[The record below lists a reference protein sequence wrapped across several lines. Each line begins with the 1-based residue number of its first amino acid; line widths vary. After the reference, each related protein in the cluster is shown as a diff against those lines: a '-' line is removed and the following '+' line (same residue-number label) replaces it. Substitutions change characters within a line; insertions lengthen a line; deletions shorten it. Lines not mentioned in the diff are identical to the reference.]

1 MASRLPT
8 YLPAGA
14 PLRFPDP
21 CSADA
26 RGLVAVGGD
35 LSPQRLLLAYGMG
48 IFPWF
53 ERRVPPLWWCPD
65 PRGVLPLESVH
76 CSRRLARRLRQG
88 QFTWSWNA
96 AFERV
101 MRACAA
107 HRADG
112 TWIIPQ
118 MVEAYRALHELGHA
132 HSLEVWQGTEL
143 VGGLYGVQRGG
154 LFAGESMFHRCA
166 DASKAAL
173 VVAARSLRRAGI
185 ELFDVQFVTDHLARM
200 GAVEWPRRRYLA
212 RLAEVRDERVD
223 LAGLEPSELP

>member
-1 MASRLPT
+1 
-8 YLPAGA
+8 
-14 PLRFPDP
+14 
-21 CSADA
+21 
-26 RGLVAVGGD
+26 
-35 LSPQRLLLAYGMG
+35 
-48 IFPWF
+48 
-53 ERRVPPLWWCPD
+53 
-65 PRGVLPLESVH
+65 
-76 CSRRLARRLRQG
+76 
-88 QFTWSWNA
+88 
-96 AFERV
+96 
-101 MRACAA
+101 
-107 HRADG
+107 
-112 TWIIPQ
+112 